1 MLNDMTVVDFTQQLP
16 GPYATALLR
25 NLGARVIK
33 VEPPKGDPSRA
44 LDPAMFDRVN
54 VGKESITLD
63 LKSDPDREAA
73 LRLIAACDVVV
84 ESFRP
89 GVMDRLGVGWEAC
102 RAVNPRVVF
111 CSVSG
116 FGRVGPYAKVPVHD
130 LNLMAWGDPAG
141 ARRMSGRIGVPWVD
155 LGAGTM
161 AALEMVSAWTTA
173 KTTGTGARLDVS
185 MMDIALSWSRIKPP
199 RPGSE
204 PSYGVYLTS
213 DEREVIVA
221 ILEDHF
227 WAHLCQ
233 ALDLEDLVNDPSLA
247 TYEERLGRAEELNGR
262 ISARIAQ
269 LALDEVM
276 QLAREYDVPVTTLD
290 PRDDEQA
297 LSQLRIAGF
306 APDDFSRGSS
316 AATAGVD
323 QVPGLGEHTI
333 EVLAEFGVTS

>member
-33 VEPPKGDPSRA
+33 VEPPQGDPSRA

-54 VGKESITLD
+54 AGKESITLD
-63 LKSDPDREAA
+63 LKSDSGRTAA
-73 LRLIAACDVVV
+73 LTLIAACDVVV

-89 GVMDRLGVGWEAC
+89 GVMDRLGVGWDAC
-102 RAVNPRVVF
+102 RAVNSRVVF

-116 FGRVGPYAKVPVHD
+116 FGPEGPYAKVPVHD

-173 KTTGTGARLDVS
+173 KATDTGARLDVS

-204 PSYGVYLTS
+204 P
-213 DEREVIVA
+213 A
-221 ILEDHF
+221 
-227 WAHLCQ
+227 
-233 ALDLEDLVNDPSLA
+233 
-247 TYEERLGRAEELNGR
+247 
-262 ISARIAQ
+262 
-269 LALDEVM
+269 
-276 QLAREYDVPVTTLD
+276 
-290 PRDDEQA
+290 
-297 LSQLRIAGF
+297 
-306 APDDFSRGSS
+306 
-316 AATAGVD
+316 
-323 QVPGLGEHTI
+323 
-333 EVLAEFGVTS
+333 

>member
-1 MLNDMTVVDFTQQLP
+1 MLNEMTVLDFTQQLP
-16 GPYATALLR
+16 GPYATALLQ

-33 VEPPKGDPSRA
+33 VEPPQGDPSRM

-54 VGKESITLD
+54 AGKESITLD
-63 LKSDPDREAA
+63 LKSDSGRASA
-73 LRLIAACDVVV
+73 LGVIAACDVVV

-102 RAVNPRVVF
+102 SAVNPRVVF

-116 FGRVGPYAKVPVHD
+116 FGPDGPYAKVPVHD
-130 LNLMAWGDPAG
+130 LNLMAWGDPDG

-161 AALEMVSAWTTA
+161 AALEMVSAWMGA
-173 KTTGTGARLDVS
+173 RTTGVGARIDVS

-204 PSYGVYLTS
+204 PAYGAYLTS
-213 DEREVIVA
+213 DGREVVVA

-227 WAHLCQ
+227 WMRLCE
-233 ALDLEDLVNDPSLA
+233 ALGLRDLIDDPSLA
-247 TYEERLGRAEELNGR
+247 TYENRLVRAEELNAR
-262 ISARIAQ
+262 VTVRIAQ
-269 LALDEVM
+269 LSLDEVM
-276 QLAREYDVPVTTLD
+276 GLAREHDVPVTTLN

-297 LSQLRIAGF
+297 LAQLTIAGF
-306 APDDFSRGSS
+306 SPDEFSRESS
-316 AATAGVD
+316 AF
-323 QVPGLGEHTI
+323 VPGAIQAPSLGEHTGQ
-333 EVLAEFGVTS
+333 VLAEFGVGS